1 MLAKGQGNN
10 ADTYTQPAGVQP
22 TQGDSLNDTL
32 ALIQTYMNRIGTD
45 SSYTFL
51 ITYDEVSVFTGIL
64 DSYPGA
70 AAAYSLRKLDKD
82 YTGYAIKVRESAG
95 NTLADIG
102 FDSNGD
108 LDTTALLAHTGPAD
122 GYVQTWYDQSGNGNN
137 ASQGTNA
144 DQPKIVSSGSVITE
158 NGKPAVQFNGA
169 GDLLQNSSVPTGTI
183 FTADAENT
191 IVAVMYQDGSQTSNV
206 LISNNSTTDIF
217 TVWATQGTSN
227 NLIYDVG
234 NSGNNRLLYS
244 YSGAT
249 TFEDVQNLLFWS
261 SSATLQQICVNGTQ
275 LASGTAPDTI
285 TLSSTILRIGSRY
298 STYLVG
304 SIQELIVYPS
314 DEASNRT
321 DIESNI
327 NNHYIIGNIRQPY
340 GGLLGTY
347 KGSAAAYSVRK
358 LHNLAQFAMQ
368 IQRASDN
375 ELKVIGFDN
384 TGGLDTAAIEDF
396 CSGTTCGVRVWYDQS
411 GNGND
416 TEQTTFANQPT
427 IYTGG
432 AVVRENGK
440 PAVQFTRTSSQYL
453 ENTSDIMT
461 GSNLCTIAVYKG
473 DSPST
478 ENRSIIDQ
486 SGGSFGG
493 ALFTSASNGYTW
505 FARFSGAYIGG
516 TNALNAKQQRLLF
529 ANYVSGASYLAIDG
543 SIASTQAATF
553 SGSGN
558 PDIAFRIG
566 GDSADASRYIDGKV
580 QEVIIYNIDQ
590 DSNRTGI
597 EDNINTYY
605 SIYE

>member
-1 MLAKGQGNN
+1 LILAGRDITGITEAQDNPQPSKDVTPPDAGNVPKPAMLGGTANNIVNTSYVSYNPLARSRFALTWTGTIGSETLEGYWTVTNDGVGKYLSHQGEIPTAGYAIQRAVYVLAKGQGNN

-244 YSGAT
+244 YGGAT

-321 DIESNI
+321 GIESN
-327 NNHYIIGNIRQPY
+327 
-340 GGLLGTY
+340 
-347 KGSAAAYSVRK
+347 V
-358 LHNLAQFAMQ
+358 
-368 IQRASDN
+368 
-375 ELKVIGFDN
+375 
-384 TGGLDTAAIEDF
+384 
-396 CSGTTCGVRVWYDQS
+396 
-411 GNGND
+411 
-416 TEQTTFANQPT
+416 
-427 IYTGG
+427 
-432 AVVRENGK
+432 
-440 PAVQFTRTSSQYL
+440 
-453 ENTSDIMT
+453 
-461 GSNLCTIAVYKG
+461 
-473 DSPST
+473 
-478 ENRSIIDQ
+478 
-486 SGGSFGG
+486 
-493 ALFTSASNGYTW
+493 
-505 FARFSGAYIGG
+505 
-516 TNALNAKQQRLLF
+516 
-529 ANYVSGASYLAIDG
+529 
-543 SIASTQAATF
+543 
-553 SGSGN
+553 
-558 PDIAFRIG
+558 
-566 GDSADASRYIDGKV
+566 
-580 QEVIIYNIDQ
+580 
-590 DSNRTGI
+590 
-597 EDNINTYY
+597 NTYY
-605 SIYE
+605 SIY